1 MMFMPTSRNAW
12 KRVANMCFT
21 VYGAHRAATKAQV
34 DGREAGKGA
43 PDHRARPEQ
52 GDWHREC
59 AIFRTGIPHGISGPW
74 RAVPI
79 DPRRATEVTAT
90 SPGLKYCKIRIQGFL
105 RGFPAG
111 RMKTSDF
118 LRTKYG
124 CLPTKVRM
132 FCVEKSDVFEAKTAK
147 IRTFCPH
154 NLHFSKGNGHFSPFY
169 REKRNPNIGITT
181 LQNIEKQPHFRSG
194 TVAEVC
200 QHF

>member
-1 MMFMPTSRNAW
+1 M
-12 KRVANMCFT
+12 
-21 VYGAHRAATKAQV
+21 AHT
-34 DGREAGKGA
+34 GRQRRHRWTGERLGWVV

-52 GDWHREC
+52 GDWHGEC
-59 AIFRTGIPHGISGPW
+59 AIFRAGFPHSVSGPW

-79 DPRRATEVTAT
+79 DPRRATEATAT
-90 SPGLKYCKIRIQGFL
+90 SPSLKYCKIRIQGFL

-154 NLHFSKGNGHFSPFY
+154 NLHFSKGNGHFSPFF
-169 REKRNPNIGITT
+169 RKKRNPNIGITT
-181 LQNIEKQPHFRSG
+181 LQNVGKQPRFRSG
-194 TVAEVC
+194 TVTEVC

>member
-1 MMFMPTSRNAW
+1 
-12 KRVANMCFT
+12 MCFT

-52 GDWHREC
+52 GDWHGEC